1 MEMRSPVSELR
12 DTLLARLSEA
22 YTAYFD
28 VEPVQDGSPLKS
40 LCAYHS
46 RGSQYVLIKKA
57 ELWAAETHEYL
68 YLYSLPRL
76 DFTSLV
82 ELQARTLEDG
92 MPRIRPHSQHMCT
105 YLSAVVLCDQAD
117 PDALAQLQKLKKHR
131 DFKLSLHGWMEFRIA
146 AVDLSTGDIAT
157 NRSGKDLGKSLSGLV
172 AREIQKFKLR
182 RGET

>member
-28 VEPVQDGSPLKS
+28 VEPVQDGSPLKA

-57 ELWAAETHEYL
+57 ELWAAGTHEYL

-146 AVDLSTGDIAT
+146 AVDCSTGEFT
-157 NRSGKDLGKSLSGLV
+157 VNRSGKLILKDLKRLTDRIISHY
-172 AREIQKFKLR
+172 K
-182 RGET
+182 GEEKTQ

>member
-1 MEMRSPVSELR
+1 MSELR

-28 VEPVQDGSPLKS
+28 VEPVQDGSPLKA
-40 LCAYHS
+40 LCC
-46 RGSQYVLIKKA
+46 L
-57 ELWAAETHEYL
+57 
-68 YLYSLPRL
+68 SLPRL
-76 DFTSLV
+76 SV
-82 ELQARTLEDG
+82 RTDQKG
-92 MPRIRPHSQHMCT
+92 GAVGGGDPRIPLPILPPPAGLHQPGGASGPHAGGRDATHPAPIPSICAPICRPWSCVIRPT
-105 YLSAVVLCDQAD
+105 

>member
-1 MEMRSPVSELR
+1 MSELR

-28 VEPVQDGSPLKS
+28 VEPVQDGSPLKA

-105 YLSAVVLCDQAD
+105 YLSAVVLCDQA
-117 PDALAQLQKLKKHR
+117 
-131 DFKLSLHGWMEFRIA
+131 
-146 AVDLSTGDIAT
+146 VDLSTGDIAT

>member
-28 VEPVQDGSPLKS
+28 VEPVQDGSPLKA

-82 ELQARTLEDG
+82 ELQAR
-92 MPRIRPHSQHMCT
+92 T

>member
-28 VEPVQDGSPLKS
+28 VEPVQDGSPLKA

-92 MPRIRPHSQHMCT
+92 MPRIRAIPSICAPICRPWSCVIRPT
-105 YLSAVVLCDQAD
+105 RTLWPS
-117 PDALAQLQKLKKHR
+117 
-131 DFKLSLHGWMEFRIA
+131 FKS
-146 AVDLSTGDIAT
+146 
-157 NRSGKDLGKSLSGLV
+157 
-172 AREIQKFKLR
+172 
-182 RGET
+182 

>member
-1 MEMRSPVSELR
+1 MSELR

-28 VEPVQDGSPLKS
+28 VEPVQDGSPLKA

-117 PDALAQLQKLKKHR
+117 PD
-131 DFKLSLHGWMEFRIA
+131 FKLSLHGWMEFRIA

>member
-1 MEMRSPVSELR
+1 MSELR

-28 VEPVQDGSPLKS
+28 VEPVQDGSPLKA

-82 ELQARTLEDG
+82 ELQARTLEATH
-92 MPRIRPHSQHMCT
+92 PPPFPAYVH
-105 YLSAVVLCDQAD
+105 LSV
-117 PDALAQLQKLKKHR
+117 
-131 DFKLSLHGWMEFRIA
+131 G
-146 AVDLSTGDIAT
+146 
-157 NRSGKDLGKSLSGLV
+157 
-172 AREIQKFKLR
+172 
-182 RGET
+182 RGPV

>member
-1 MEMRSPVSELR
+1 MSELR

-28 VEPVQDGSPLKS
+28 VEPVQDGSPESTVRLS
-40 LCAYHS
+40 LPRLSVCTDQKGGAVGGGDP
-46 RGSQYVLIKKA
+46 RIPLPI
-57 ELWAAETHEYL
+57 LP
-68 YLYSLPRL
+68 PRL

>member
-1 MEMRSPVSELR
+1 MSELR

-28 VEPVQDGSPLKS
+28 VEPVQDGSPLKA
-40 LCAYHS
+40 LCAYH
-46 RGSQYVLIKKA
+46 
-57 ELWAAETHEYL
+57 
-68 YLYSLPRL
+68 SLPRL

>member
-1 MEMRSPVSELR
+1 MSELR

-28 VEPVQDGSPLKS
+28 VEPVQDGSPLKA

-117 PDALAQLQKLKKHR
+117 R

>member
-1 MEMRSPVSELR
+1 MSELR

-28 VEPVQDGSPLKS
+28 VEPVQDGSPLKA

-131 DFKLSLHGWMEFRIA
+131 DFKLSLHGWMEFSSGGPVHRRHRHEPQRQ
-146 AVDLSTGDIAT
+146 
-157 NRSGKDLGKSLSGLV
+157 RSGEEPEWSCGPRDP
-172 AREIQKFKLR
+172 EI
-182 RGET
+182 

>member
-1 MEMRSPVSELR
+1 MSQLR
-12 DTLLARLSEA
+12 ENLVERLKKA
-22 YTAYFD
+22 YSAYYD
-28 VEPVQDGSPLKS
+28 IEEIQDGSPLKA
-40 LCAYHS
+40 LCSYHL
-46 RGSQYVLIKKA
+46 RDSQYVLMKQA